1 LEGGGCPAAEEGATL
16 MRQLLGNSSSASRSR
31 ESPRSSLR
39 SGPSRGRPRSKG
51 IAPNAVSAG
60 IIGAV
65 FVLGLVIA
73 GRLSD
78 YKEAERAPT
87 EIAAVYAILRQG
99 ESMHC

>member
-1 LEGGGCPAAEEGATL
+1 
-16 MRQLLGNSSSASRSR
+16 
-31 ESPRSSLR
+31 
-39 SGPSRGRPRSKG
+39 
-51 IAPNAVSAG
+51 
-60 IIGAV
+60 
-65 FVLGLVIA
+65 LGLVIA

>member
-1 LEGGGCPAAEEGATL
+1 VGA
-16 MRQLLGNSSSASRSR
+16 
-31 ESPRSSLR
+31 
-39 SGPSRGRPRSKG
+39 RGRGDRAG
-51 IAPNAVSAG
+51 AVSAG

-87 EIAAVYAILRQG
+87 EIASGLYAILRQS
-99 ESMHC
+99 ESMHAAWSKPDLSALRRPKTDDPAARSLHP